1 MFESNYKSF
10 LRFLLWSLLILSGIF
25 LIYTLINILL
35 ILAISVLLAFIFA
48 PFMHLLE
55 ERGFNR
61 LTSTL
66 IVFAAFGFFVYLG
79 LSFVIPK
86 LVLQMDQLIRSLE
99 GFSLNEEL
107 HSIEA
112 TIHHYLPLF
121 NPGELTSRVEFFISS
136 QIVESF
142 ENITVLVSSVVT
154 VAAAFV
160 IVPFITFFILKDS
173 ARIQKAIMQVIPN
186 KYFEMSYWIMKRISL
201 QLGRFVRAWIFDA
214 TFVGVCIGFGF
225 YLIGLP
231 SALPLGVIA
240 GLGHL
245 IPYLGPVIG
254 GVPAIILSLI
264 QLGDF
269 SQAPLI
275 ILIVAITYTFDNG
288 FVQPYVFAKSADLHP
303 IFIILLIIA
312 GGQFFGLFGLLL
324 AVPVTSVVKTFV
336 KEIYFAL
343 KNYKIARI

>member
-1 MFESNYKSF
+1 MSENTYKSF
-10 LRFLLWSLLILSGIF
+10 LRFLFWSCLILIGVY
-25 LIYTLINILL
+25 LIYTLGNILL
-35 ILAISVLLAFIFA
+35 LLGIAILLAFIFA

-61 LTSTL
+61 LSSTL
-66 IVFAAFGFFVYLG
+66 IVFATFGFIVYLG

-86 LVLQMDQLIRSLE
+86 LLIQMDQLIKSLE
-99 GFSLNEEL
+99 GFSLNTEL
-107 HSIEA
+107 QSIEA
-112 TIHHYLPLF
+112 TIYHYLPLF
-121 NPGELTSRVEFFISS
+121 TPGELSSRVEFFISS
-136 QIVESF
+136 QIVEVF
-142 ENITVLVSSVVT
+142 ENLAVLVSSVVT
-154 VAAAFV
+154 VAAALV

-173 ARIQKAIMQVIPN
+173 ARIQKAIIQVVPN
-186 KYFEMSYWIMKRISL
+186 KYFEMSYWILKRISL

-245 IPYLGPVIG
+245 IPYLGPIIG
-254 GVPAIILSLI
+254 GIPAIILSVI

-275 ILIVAITYTFDNG
+275 ILIVALTYTFDNG
-288 FVQPYVFAKSADLHP
+288 FVQPYVFAKSADIHP

-312 GGQFFGLFGLLL
+312 GGQFFGLPGLLL
-324 AVPVTSVVKTFV
+324 AVPVASVLKTFV

>member
-1 MFESNYKSF
+1 MSENTYKSF
-10 LRFLLWSLLILSGIF
+10 LRFLLWSCLIIIGVY
-25 LIYTLINILL
+25 LIYTLGNILL
-35 ILAISVLLAFIFA
+35 LLGIAILLAFIFA

-55 ERGFNR
+55 EWGFNR
-61 LTSTL
+61 LSSVL

-86 LVLQMDQLIRSLE
+86 LVVQMDQLIKSLE
-99 GFSLNEEL
+99 GFSLNQEL
-107 HSIEA
+107 QEIEA
-112 TIHHYLPLF
+112 TLHHYFPLF
-121 NPGELTSRVEFFISS
+121 SPGELASRVEHFISS
-136 QIVESF
+136 QIVEAF
-142 ENITVLVSSVVT
+142 ENIAVLVSSVVT
-154 VAAAFV
+154 VAAALV

-173 ARIQKAIMQVIPN
+173 ARIQKAIIQVVPN
-186 KYFEMSYWIMKRISL
+186 KYFEMSYWILKRISL

-245 IPYLGPVIG
+245 IPYLGPIIG
-254 GVPAIILSLI
+254 GIPAIILSLI

-275 ILIVAITYTFDNG
+275 ILIVALTYTFDNG
-288 FVQPYVFAKSADLHP
+288 FVQPYVFAKSADIHP

-312 GGQFFGLFGLLL
+312 GGQFFGLPGLLL
-324 AVPVTSVVKTFV
+324 AVPVASVLKTFV